1 MAGLVEAEVT
11 LLRWTFLFLYLS
23 VCLCQRDCTGVDCPQ
38 LDNCIE
44 EVLESGTCC
53 ASCLQKGCTC
63 EGYQYYDCISA
74 GFKNGKVPEGNS
86 YFVDYGS
93 TECSCPAGGGRISCH
108 FISCPDMPPN
118 CIEVSEPADG
128 CMQCERVGCVYDGQ
142 KYEAGHSFHID
153 YCRVCHC
160 PNEGGKLM
168 CYPVPDCDPH
178 KVQKPMLAASTEE
191 DRRGNSYTDRF
202 DQEGPMD
209 QLSPPHRLPPNGNL
223 PLFKLPPL
231 DKEEPEDY
239 DYGPTDSPETYP
251 RSVVF
256 PTQSS
261 SSHKVISVS
270 RNSDRTSAL
279 QSFGRQSKL
288 ELRERY
294 GVHGHPAD
302 REEVTE
308 SPLRVEQSTVR
319 SHMNK
324 DATTSWQP
332 SQDLMSVQSVTFSDL
347 STQTDFEN
355 PLHVLRSSDS
365 VIFPQNQGLGSGKH
379 PEYPPKVS
387 DSADHHQRGSEFMT
401 HHQNASDSVIP
412 SGSVSQINVSP
423 SVAGVDSQDSQQ
435 RLSDEVNFPLHVLRS
450 TESPVHPQASSH
462 AQKELQGTVVPDSE
476 GGVGGEDIEEEEE
489 EEIVVSH
496 SVTGPEGGD
505 VPYKIKSAQQER
517 SHEESESR
525 DPTSS
530 YKKTT
535 SDLSTSFPRWPEY
548 LTTPM
553 VHFITTTTTQ
563 PPVRFRL
570 DKSEASKK
578 PGQELFN
585 PHSEDHKEVKEEV
598 TEREAERKD
607 LPVLFVKPDG
617 GPSGSAEDLLQ
628 SCCAAG
634 QKWASENHHCNDMLV
649 LNPDEHSICSVAEKQ
664 CCLSS
669 LKESQCE
676 SGMTA
681 ARGGDTCEVDEEKQC
696 TDDTYQVCCS
706 CCALG
711 LRVRSE
717 GRGCNA
723 HQYLGYPCGH
733 VFLTCCEEEE
743 SLSQIL
749 LKRKQMPRSTSV
761 PTKVSDSKFPKEA
774 FSISATD
781 EAANAVEE
789 QEDVDECQ
797 LYLGQ
802 LCQHTC
808 TNIWGSYRCGCHQGY
823 ILQQDR
829 HSCAPVSPDEDNRVR
844 EDSPAVIPTQST
856 AATTT
861 TRTTTTSPR
870 HLSPCAE
877 NGLCSQ
883 QCTVVAGRARCSCFP
898 GFSLMTDG
906 RMCED
911 VDECVTNTHSCRPSE
926 HCMNTVGSFVCEVQV
941 TCPAGYQLRN
951 SICEDIDE
959 CVLRTHNC
967 GMGFV
972 CENTVGSFLC
982 NPKHKCVSGFTQ
994 DSHGNCIDINEC
1006 SSLSEPCSLGF
1017 NCINTVGSYTCQKK
1031 VKMCSHGYQSSPDG
1045 AKCVDIDECQMG
1057 THRCGVG
1064 QICHNL
1070 PGSYRCDCQTGYQYD
1085 AFRKACIDVNECRRY
1100 PGRLCAQT
1108 CENTPGSYHC
1118 SCTAGFSLAFDGK
1131 NCEDVNECD
1140 KNPCSQECANIYGSY
1155 QCYCRQGYYLKEDGH
1170 TCEDIDECSQSI
1182 GNLCAFQCV
1191 NVAGS
1196 YQCSCPPHGYVM
1208 SSNGRTCRD
1217 VDECTT
1223 GTHNCSYGQTCYNLQ
1238 GGFRCLSFDCPHNY
1252 KKVSDTRCERTSCPS
1267 NSLDCQNSPI
1277 RITYYQLS
1285 FQTNIIIP
1293 AQIFR
1298 IGPSPA
1304 YSGDHII
1311 IGIIKGNEEGYFS
1324 TRKLNS
1330 FTGAVYLQRQVREPK
1345 DFLIDVEMKLLRQG
1359 SFTSFLA
1366 RIYVFITSS
1375 TM

>member
-1 MAGLVEAEVT
+1 MAEVL
-11 LLRWTFLFLYLS
+11 LLRCTFLFLYLS

-44 EVLESGTCC
+44 EVLESGACC

-63 EGYQYYDCISA
+63 EGYQYYDCVNA
-74 GFKNGKVPEGNS
+74 GFKNGKVPEGDS

-93 TECSCPAGGGRISCH
+93 TECACPAGGGRISCH

-128 CMQCERVGCVYDGQ
+128 CMQCERIGCIHDGQ

-153 YCRVCHC
+153 SCQVCHC

-168 CYPVPDCDPH
+168 CYPVPDCDPD
-178 KVQKPMLAASTEE
+178 KVHKPMLAASAKG
-191 DRRGNSYTDRF
+191 DAVSRGNGYPDRF
-202 DQEGPMD
+202 DQQGHID
-209 QLSPPHRLPPNGNL
+209 QFSVPYRLPPDGNL
-223 PLFKLPPL
+223 PLFKLSPL
-231 DKEEPEDY
+231 DKEESEDY
-239 DYGPTDSPETYP
+239 DYSPTYFPETYTQ
-251 RSVVF
+251 SLVF
-256 PTQSS
+256 PTQPSS
-261 SSHKVISVS
+261 FNKVISES
-270 RNSDRTSAL
+270 RGSDRPDRTSAFR
-279 QSFGRQSKL
+279 SFDRQSKL
-288 ELRERY
+288 ELREQY
-294 GVHGHPAD
+294 GVHDHPAD
-302 REEVTE
+302 GEEVTE
-308 SPLRVEQSTVR
+308 SPLRTEQSTTR
-319 SHMNK
+319 PHMHM
-324 DATTSWQP
+324 DATTPWPP
-332 SQDLMSVQSVTFSDL
+332 SQGLTSTQSVTFSDL
-347 STQTDFEN
+347 TTQTD
-355 PLHVLRSSDS
+355 LDSDS
-365 VIFPQNQGLGSGKH
+365 VIFPLNRGLGNEKH
-379 PEYPPKVS
+379 PEYPHMSSQSGIHLQRSS
-387 DSADHHQRGSEFMT
+387 DSTT
-401 HHQNASDSVIP
+401 HHQNAPDNATP
-412 SGSVSQINVSP
+412 SGSKSQNNISH
-423 SVAGVDSQDSQQ
+423 SERGTESQTTQQ
-435 RLSDEVNFPLHVLRS
+435 RRPDTVNFPLYMLRS
-450 TESPVHPQASSH
+450 PESSVLPQESSH
-462 AQKELQGTVVPDSE
+462 GLKELQGTDAPANEERMD
-476 GGVGGEDIEEEEE
+476 EDKMEEEEEE
-489 EEIVVSH
+489 EEIVAFH

-517 SHEESESR
+517 SHEESESS

-530 YKKTT
+530 YEKTT
-535 SDLSTSFPRWPEY
+535 PEHSTSSPRRPKY

-553 VHFITTTTTQ
+553 VRFISTTTQ
-563 PPVRFRL
+563 PPVRFKL
-570 DKSEASKK
+570 DESKPSRK
-578 PGQELFN
+578 PDQGLFDL
-585 PHSEDHKEVKEEV
+585 HSEDQEEVKEAV
-598 TEREAERKD
+598 TEREEGRKER
-607 LPVLFVKPDG
+607 PVLLIKPNG
-617 GPSGSAEDLLQ
+617 GPGASAEDLLQ

-634 QKWASENHHCNDMLV
+634 QKWASENHHCNHMPLQDH
-649 LNPDEHSICSVAEKQ
+649 DKHSVCSVAEKQ

-669 LKESQCE
+669 VRESQCV
-676 SGMTA
+676 SGMTS
-681 ARGGDTCEVDEEKQC
+681 ARGGTPQDTCEVDMEDRC
-696 TDDTYQVCCS
+696 NDDSYQVCCS

-711 LRVRSE
+711 LRVRRE
-717 GRGCNA
+717 GRGCDA
-723 HQYLGYPCGH
+723 HQHLGYPCGH

-743 SLSQIL
+743 GPSQIPL
-749 LKRKQMPRSTSV
+749 RRKQMPR
-761 PTKVSDSKFPKEA
+761 PTAMPREVSDSKFPKEA

-797 LYLGQ
+797 LYWGQ

-808 TNIWGSYRCGCHQGY
+808 INIWGSYRCGCHQGY
-823 ILQQDR
+823 ILQQDG

-844 EDSPAVIPTQST
+844 EDSLAVVPTQT
-856 AATTT
+856 PTT
-861 TRTTTTSPR
+861 TTTTSTTSPSY
-870 HLSPCAE
+870 LSPCAE
-877 NGLCSQ
+877 NGPCSQ
-883 QCTVVAGRARCSCFP
+883 QCAVVAGRARCSCFP

-906 RMCED
+906 HMCED
-911 VDECVTNTHSCRPSE
+911 VDECVTNKHSCRPSE
-926 HCMNTVGSFVCEVQV
+926 HCVNTVGSFVCELQV

-951 SICEDIDE
+951 SICEDADE
-959 CVLRTHNC
+959 CALRTHNC

-972 CENTVGSFLC
+972 CENTVGSFQC
-982 NPKHKCVSGFTQ
+982 NPKHKCISGFTQ

-1006 SSLSEPCSLGF
+1006 SSLSEPCSPGS
-1017 NCINTVGSYTCQKK
+1017 NCINTVGSYTCQQKII
-1031 VKMCSHGYQSSPDG
+1031 MCSHGYHASPDG

-1057 THRCGVG
+1057 THRCGMG

-1085 AFRKACIDVNECRRY
+1085 ALRKVCTDVNECWRY

-1108 CENTPGSYHC
+1108 CENTPGSYQC

-1196 YQCSCPPHGYVM
+1196 YQCTCPPTGYVM
-1208 SSNGRTCRD
+1208 SANGRTCRD
-1217 VDECTT
+1217 IDECTT
-1223 GTHNCSYGQTCYNLQ
+1223 GTHNCSFGQTCYNLQ
-1238 GGFRCLSFDCPHNY
+1238 GSFRCLSFDCPHNY

-1304 YSGDHII
+1304 YSGDHIVI
-1311 IGIIKGNEEGYFS
+1311 SIVKGNEEGYFS

-1345 DFLIDVEMKLLRQG
+1345 DFMIDVEMKLLRQG
-1359 SFTSFLA
+1359 TFTSFLA
-1366 RIYVFITSS
+1366 RIYVFITSGS
-1375 TM
+1375 L